1 MTCFWSA
8 TAARDEAIA
17 ISLGSLQTAPCLFS
31 EAAPSQTLP
40 FDEEMQYREA
50 GGLAIR

>member
-8 TAARDEAIA
+8 TATRDEAIA
-17 ISLGSLQTAPCLFS
+17 ISLGALLTTACLSS

-50 GGLAIR
+50 GDLAIR